1 MTLSKLLAYS
11 KTWIR
16 ERTQGTGH
24 SESPFIGS
32 NAVGNAPDGNASLVN
47 ERCEH
52 KRCARVAMA
61 HAVSQCQP
69 LVSMLRSMYIKAF
82 PYSEGGRGGF

>member
-16 ERTQGTGH
+16 ERTQGTRQP
-24 SESPFIGS
+24 ESPFIGS
-32 NAVGNAPDGNASLVN
+32 NAVGNAPSSVSLVN
-47 ERCEH
+47 ERREQ